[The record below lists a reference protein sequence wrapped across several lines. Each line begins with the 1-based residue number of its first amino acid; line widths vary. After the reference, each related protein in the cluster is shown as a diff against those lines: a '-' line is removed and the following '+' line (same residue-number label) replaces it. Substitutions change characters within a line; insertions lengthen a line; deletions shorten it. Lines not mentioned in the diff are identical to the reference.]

1 MGEAGVLGRKVFG
14 EDRDVTITLV
24 VLVLLLVF
32 LLILS
37 FFFSGT
43 ETAFFS
49 LSSFQ
54 ISKME
59 EDRRPNAGMVRS
71 LMQRW
76 DLLLNGILLGNL
88 LVNVLLTATAT
99 LLSFLIFTTR
109 GVSENV
115 IFLLDIILVSF
126 ILLVFGEVIPKLL
139 AIERAER
146 IVPRI
151 APLIRLWVFLLGPI
165 LRTMTAF
172 SNYFSRLFY
181 SRESSHAHTSEE
193 LKSLLD
199 ISAEG
204 GDIEAETKD
213 MISSIFEFGE
223 TKVKEIMVPRIDIVS
238 VEINTRVDEL
248 LRVVQESEFSR
259 IPVYEETIDQIMGI
273 VYAKDLLNHVFLE
286 GRKEEGVVS
295 LLKDAYFVPES
306 KMIDDLLKEL
316 QRESVH
322 MAIVVDEYGG
332 TAGLVTMEDIIEEIV
347 GEIRDEYDVTEEM
360 YQKLDDNAYLV
371 DGKLDIDDLSDLIGT
386 EIEGEGFE
394 TVAGLIY
401 QAVGRIPHQGEE
413 VLVDDVRFIVSKVI
427 GKRIAK
433 IKVIKLPESQKGRE
447 EKEE

>member
-1 MGEAGVLGRKVFG
+1 LGEQVIR
-14 EDRDVTITLV
+14 EDREVTFTLL
-24 VLVLLLVF
+24 VLLLLLVF

-37 FFFSGT
+37 SFFSGT

-59 EDRRPNAGMVRS
+59 EDKEPNAGIVRS

-88 LVNVLLTATAT
+88 VVNVLLTATAT
-99 LLSFLIFTTR
+99 LLSFLIFATR

-115 IFLLDIILVSF
+115 IFFLDILLVSF
-126 ILLVFGEVIPKLL
+126 ILLIFGEVIPKLL

-151 APLIRLWVFLLGPI
+151 APAVRLWVFLLGPV

-172 SNYFSRLFY
+172 SNYFGRLFY
-181 SRESSHAHTSEE
+181 SEESSHAHTSEE

-204 GDIEAETKD
+204 GDIEVETKD

-223 TKVKEIMVPRIDIVS
+223 TRVKEIMVPRIDIVS
-238 VEINTRVDEL
+238 IDIDTDVDGL
-248 LRVVQESEFSR
+248 LTLVQESEHSR
-259 IPVYEETIDQIMGI
+259 IPVYEENIDQIRGI

-286 GRKEEGVVS
+286 GKKDEGITS
-295 LLKDAYFVPES
+295 LSKDAYFVPES

-332 TAGLVTMEDIIEEIV
+332 TAGLVTMEDILEEIV
-347 GEIRDEYDVTEEM
+347 GEIQDEYDVEEEM
-360 YQKLDDNAYLV
+360 YQKLDENAYLV
-371 DGKLDIDDLSDLIGT
+371 DGKLDIDDLSDLIGA

-401 QAVGRIPHQGEE
+401 QAIGRIPHQGEE
-413 VLVDDVRFIVSKVI
+413 VLVDDIRFIVSKVI

-433 IKVIKLPESQKGRE
+433 IKVIRLPENQRGE
-447 EKEE
+447 EEDE